1 MFVISLFK
9 VTKSH
14 QKAMSK
20 VWTTFAVVKI
30 IKIFFII
37 RLRLHKGRPSPAII
51 CLCLW
56 FSSIC
61 FSEIFQNFHNLW
73 KLSSQTFKSLQ
84 KWWLQMQFPCYLQFY
99 VFFLHLIF
107 GLMNFQQALGRA
119 QICLMVQQIL
129 GNSTE
134 GNAINLTGKV
144 FFSLSQS
151 IM

>member
-1 MFVISLFK
+1 
-9 VTKSH
+9 
-14 QKAMSK
+14 
-20 VWTTFAVVKI
+20 
-30 IKIFFII
+30 
-37 RLRLHKGRPSPAII
+37 
-51 CLCLW
+51 
-56 FSSIC
+56 
-61 FSEIFQNFHNLW
+61 
-73 KLSSQTFKSLQ
+73 
-84 KWWLQMQFPCYLQFY
+84 MQFPCYLQFY